1 MNKCQGK
8 PSHPPARQ
16 PRGVALLEALVALL
30 IMAFGM
36 LALAGLQNS
45 MRRSADLAKQ
55 RGEAVRLA
63 QQEMEWLRS
72 FSLVTSPVNADPNIL
87 AFDDI
92 DIRDLNRPVAV
103 SDAGSNTTFT
113 VVRRVDMPAD
123 PLETQRK
130 DIRVSVTWADRSEG
144 AQIVTLDSILS
155 RSPPSL
161 GAGLGLAP
169 DATPLRRPGGRDGAI
184 PLNAKDLGDK
194 SSVFRPS
201 PSTATVWVF
210 NNLTGMISGVCNLP
224 NTPVAD
230 ISPIDIDA
238 CRNNALGF
246 LLSGFVRFSATSPSD
261 PGKPLGTAL
270 PLNLELLRSDEP
282 SLLPSYQCF
291 HDAPYSP
298 LSTQTFVAY
307 YCIVYPKISTSTLW
321 SGRLD
326 IRDIPLSGPGAKT
339 ICRYSADY
347 DGDKKI
353 GNAEHPADF
362 LKVDGALSRQ
372 NFLIIPGGE
381 KCPSGHAVDPSQGWF
396 SNTATEPHQTAP
408 P

>member
-1 MNKCQGK
+1 MNKRPNP
-8 PSHPPARQ
+8 PSHRPARQ
-16 PRGVALLEALVALL
+16 PRGVALLEALLALL

-72 FSLVTSPVNADPNIL
+72 FSLATPPVNADPNVL

-92 DIRDLNRPVAV
+92 LARTLNT
-103 SDAGSNTTFT
+103 DAGSNTNFT
-113 VVRRVDMPAD
+113 VVRTIDSPLD
-123 PLETQRK
+123 LLETQRK
-130 DIRVSVTWADRSEG
+130 DIRVSVTWTDRSEG

-161 GAGLGLAP
+161 GVALGLAP
-169 DATPLRRPGGRDGAI
+169 DATPVRRPGGRDGAI

-210 NNLTGMISGVCNLP
+210 NNLTGVITGVCNLP

-230 ISPIDIDA
+230 ISPIDIEA
-238 CRNNALGF
+238 CRDNALGF
-246 LLSGFVRFSATSPSD
+246 LLSGFVRFSAASPSD
-261 PGKPLGTAL
+261 PGKPVGTAL
-270 PLNLELLRSDEP
+270 PMNLELLRSDEP
-282 SLLPSYQCF
+282 TLLPSYQCF
-291 HDAPYSP
+291 HDAPYSLP
-298 LSTQTFVAY
+298 STQTFVAY

-321 SGRLD
+321 SGRLN
-326 IRDIPLSGPGAKT
+326 IVDIPLSGPSAKT

-347 DGDKKI
+347 DGDNKI
-353 GNAEHPADF
+353 GNAEHPADY
-362 LKVDGALSRQ
+362 VSVGAALSRQ
-372 NFLIIPGGE
+372 NFLVIPSGE
-381 KCPSGHAVDPSQGWF
+381 QCPSGHAVDPSQGWF
-396 SNTATEPHQTAP
+396 SNTATEPHQTASP
-408 P
+408 